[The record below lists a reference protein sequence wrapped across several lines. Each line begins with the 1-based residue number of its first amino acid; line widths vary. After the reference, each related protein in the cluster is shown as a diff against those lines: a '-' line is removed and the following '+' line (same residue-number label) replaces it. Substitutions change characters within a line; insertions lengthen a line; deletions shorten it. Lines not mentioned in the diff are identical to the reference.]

1 MAAASA
7 PEPSP
12 PRAGLSGL
20 AALYAWWNS
29 RRPLLKYGLV
39 IAPLL
44 AAVFAASFLCA
55 AEDEPAAAPVAAAV
69 PTPEP
74 TPAPE
79 PTPTATPVPTAT
91 PPPLGIV
98 PLRQH
103 HYQDYR
109 YYHFLYEYE
118 RCLAHA
124 AAVRQAL
131 AEAGAAD
138 AGEPAPTPP
147 PLPDEYLLEI
157 HTLGDLPS
165 AAQALLAHYRQ
176 DLCPEIPDYYL
187 LRGRT
192 KWLLDWHSQAE
203 GSGLTPL
210 TPLLSPAP

>member
-1 MAAASA
+1 MTTSPA

-12 PRAGLSGL
+12 PAAGLSRM

-44 AAVFAASFLCA
+44 AGVFAASFLCA
-55 AEDEPAAAPVAAAV
+55 PDDEPAVAPAAAAV

-74 TPAPE
+74 APTPE
-79 PTPTATPVPTAT
+79 PTPTVTPVPTAT
-91 PPPLGIV
+91 PAPLGVV

-118 RCLAHA
+118 RCLTHA
-124 AAVRQAL
+124 AAVRQAV
-131 AEAGAAD
+131 AAAD
-138 AGEPAPTPP
+138 GAEPAPTPP
-147 PLPDEYLLEI
+147 PLPDEYRLEI
-157 HTLGDLPS
+157 HTLGDLPNS
-165 AAQALLAHYRQ
+165 VQALLSHYQR

-192 KWLLDWHSQAE
+192 KWLLDWHSQAD
-203 GSGLTPL
+203 GSGLAPL